1 MAPTDG
7 GVISS
12 YVDEYFHLKGKK
24 VELFKVSHTL
34 LVSEQCAFFM
44 VSGFSFGVSFTF
56 YLMLGTLV
64 V

>member
-34 LVSEQCAFFM
+34 REQCAFFM
-44 VSGFSFGVSFTF
+44 VSGYSFGVSLTF
-56 YLMLGTLV
+56 HLMLGTLV
-64 V
+64 F